1 MNFRDPSKA
10 IFSAAAFLFT
20 CGLFLGTSAAK
31 YPEKP
36 ITLIVPWAPGGA
48 SGMNAVI
55 MSKPMSEELKQ
66 PVVIVYKPGASGVTG
81 TLELERSTPDGYTI
95 GTYSFSQFLTQY
107 TSPNPTSLDNIVPI
121 SRSFISSATLT
132 VFAKQPWKTLQE
144 FIAYAKAHP
153 GEIRN
158 SNSGKGASAHI
169 FGEAF
174 DRLTGI
180 KETHVPFG
188 GYSPA
193 VAAVAGGHI
202 EATCI
207 PIGDVLPMVK
217 AGKVRILAVASE
229 ERQSLIPDVPT
240 MRELKINWVTGNWTA
255 FIAPK
260 GTPVEAVEVLDNAIQ
275 RSMQRP
281 DIINTFQEMGNV
293 MFYLGHKPFA
303 EWLNTENIKTREL
316 VESLGLRAAPK

>member
-1 MNFRDPSKA
+1 MSLINSKKTLCFVIVFG
-10 IFSAAAFLFT
+10 IFSFAA
-20 CGLFLGTSAAK
+20 GVVEAK

-66 PVVIVYKPGASGVTG
+66 PVVIVYKPGAAGVTG
-81 TLELERSTPDGYTI
+81 TLELEKSPPDGYTI
-95 GTYSFSQFLTQY
+95 GTYSYSQFLTQY
-107 TSPNPTSLDNIVPI
+107 TSPNPPSLDNIVPI
-121 SRSFISSATLT
+121 SRIFVSSATLT
-132 VFAKQPWKTLQE
+132 VTAKQPWKTLQE
-144 FIAYAKAHP
+144 FIAYAKAKP
-153 GEIRN
+153 GVIRN
-158 SNSGKGASAHI
+158 SNSGRGASAHI

-180 KETHVPFG
+180 KETHVPFA

-207 PIGDVLPMVK
+207 PVGDVMSMAK
-217 AGKVRILAVASE
+217 GGKVRILAVASE
-229 ERQSLIPDVPT
+229 ERQGLIPDVPT
-240 MRELKINWVTGNWTA
+240 MRELKINLVTGNWTG

-260 GTPVEAVEVLDNAIQ
+260 GTPMEIIEVLDKAIQ
-275 RSMQRP
+275 RSLKRP

-293 MFYLGHKPFA
+293 MFYLGPKPFA
-303 EWLNTENIKTREL
+303 EWLKTENIKTREL
-316 VESLGLRAAPK
+316 VESLGLRVAPK